1 MAEQQLP
8 PKQVPPA
15 QIEPSAQLLPALPT
29 VAAVAVKIPP
39 FWPADPQLWFAQVE
53 AQFNTRN
60 VTTERTKFDYIVAS
74 LAPEFSVEV
83 HDLILAPPTA
93 NAYSTLKDQLIKRM
107 AASEQCRLQQLLNA
121 EELGDKTNTAAPSDA
136 TISR

>member
-1 MAEQQLP
+1 M
-8 PKQVPPA
+8 
-15 QIEPSAQLLPALPT
+15 LLAG
-29 VAAVAVKIPP
+29 
-39 FWPADPQLWFAQVE
+39 
-53 AQFNTRN
+53 
-60 VTTERTKFDYIVAS
+60 FDYVVGF

-83 HDLILAPPTA
+83 RDLILALPAA

-107 AASEQCRLQQLLNA
+107 ATSEQCRLQQLLNA